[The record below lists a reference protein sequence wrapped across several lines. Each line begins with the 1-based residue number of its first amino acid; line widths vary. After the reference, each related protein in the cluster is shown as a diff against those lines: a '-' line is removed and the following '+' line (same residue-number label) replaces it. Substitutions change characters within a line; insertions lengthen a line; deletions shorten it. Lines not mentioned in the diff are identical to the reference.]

1 MNYAREHIA
10 RLLRSARQARGLS
23 QRELSAKSG
32 VPQSHISKIET
43 GAVDLRVSSLVALAR
58 VLDLELMLVPRKTVP
73 AVHSL
78 VRSTERA
85 SHSPTGAALKHL
97 KQLQKTLDT
106 ITEAHPALEELTKLQ
121 HQLRAI
127 RRFQLSQ
134 NDVGVLQ
141 NTDKALQAFRE
152 NTKSSDSLNQALLQI
167 YSLRNALAHRSA
179 DRPQTD
185 TVRPAYSL
193 EEDDDG

>member
-1 MNYAREHIA
+1 MSYATEHIA
-10 RLLRSARQARGLS
+10 RLLKSARQARELS

-43 GAVDLRVSSLVALAR
+43 GAVDLRVSSLIVLAR

-78 VRSTERA
+78 VRSTKN
-85 SHSPTGAALKHL
+85 SPTGPALKQL

-106 ITEAHPALEELTKLQ
+106 ITEAHPALEELTRLQ
-121 HQLRAI
+121 HELRALQ
-127 RRFQLSQ
+127 RFQLSK
-134 NDVGVLQ
+134 NDVGVLR
-141 NTDKALQAFRE
+141 NTNKALQAFKDD
-152 NTKSSDSLNQALLQI
+152 TKSRVSLNQALLNI
-167 YSLRNALAHRSA
+167 HGLRNALAHRFA

-185 TVRPAYSL
+185 SARPAYNL

>member
-1 MNYAREHIA
+1 MSYATEHIA
-10 RLLRSARQARGLS
+10 RLLKSARQARELS

-43 GAVDLRVSSLVALAR
+43 GAVDLRVSSLIVLAR

-73 AVHSL
+73 AVNSL

-85 SHSPTGAALKHL
+85 GHSPTSPALEQL

-106 ITEAHPALEELTKLQ
+106 ITEAHPALEELTQLH
-121 HQLRAI
+121 HQLRALQ
-127 RRFQLSQ
+127 RFQLSK
-134 NDVGVLQ
+134 NDVGVLR
-141 NTDKALQAFRE
+141 NTNKALQAFKDD
-152 NTKSSDSLNQALLQI
+152 TKSRVSLNQALLNI
-167 YSLRNALAHRSA
+167 HGLRNALAHSFA

-185 TVRPAYSL
+185 SARPAYKL

>member
-43 GAVDLRVSSLVALAR
+43 GAVDLRVSSLITLAR
-58 VLDLELMLVPRKTVP
+58 VLDLELVLVPRKTVP

-85 SHSPTGAALKHL
+85 GNSLAGPAAKQLKL
-97 KQLQKTLDT
+97 LQKTLDT
-106 ITEAHPALEELTKLQ
+106 LTEAHPALEALAQLQ
-121 HQLRAI
+121 HQLRTL
-127 RRFQLSQ
+127 RRFPLSK
-134 NDVGVLQ
+134 NDVGVLR
-141 NTDKALQAFRE
+141 NTNKALQDFDD
-152 NTKSSDSLNQALLQI
+152 NTKSRDSLNQALLNI
-167 YSLRNALAHRSA
+167 YGLRNALAHRSA
-179 DRPQTD
+179 DRSQTD
-185 TVRPAYSL
+185 SARPAYSL